1 MSLVSWAK
9 KELSR
14 FGLLQKNRKLLLPQR
29 RLLTP
34 PVKSSIPSPV
44 CIFSPHFSSE
54 LEFLEL
60 LLFKKKNG
68 FEMLGRIK
76 NEIHGLFDFNC

>member
-34 PVKSSIPSPV
+34 PVKSSIPSPGKEV
-44 CIFSPHFSSE
+44 VVAADLRCDECQRRVSA
-54 LEFLEL
+54 L
-60 LLFKKKNG
+60 LSQIEG
-68 FEMLGRIK
+68 I
-76 NEIHGLFDFNC
+76 C